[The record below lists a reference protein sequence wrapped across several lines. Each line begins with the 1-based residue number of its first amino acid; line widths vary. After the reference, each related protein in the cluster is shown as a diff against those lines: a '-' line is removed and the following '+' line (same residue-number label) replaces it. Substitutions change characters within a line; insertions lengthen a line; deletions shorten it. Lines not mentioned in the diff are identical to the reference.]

1 MTEPAAV
8 EIYKHDATSILPALA
23 AHLPHSATVVRR
35 IQHGLAYPSSS
46 AEILATFAPGTPAP
60 EQQPWLAARVDLF
73 RGRETQM
80 VVYSSLEAEHTSNLP
95 ITGSDHIVS
104 VLDASPSALA
114 QVRAQL
120 LALLTYIKTHLLP
133 SYLSFMQEAKEKE
146 DLQTHN
152 GVPLIP
158 APDPHAF
165 LIGSL
170 HTGLFTLLQRE
181 PIYSADNPLPG
192 IKVHRFD
199 NPAYSKYSFPQEI
212 FSSGSDSA
220 LPSGYRYQDRR
231 GRVGLLPAHL
241 DLVQSRTH
249 IPRSS
254 KSLSTMPGVA
264 VYHDPS
270 SASETIVDDRDEMP
284 IAWAFLG
291 TDGALATLHVE
302 PEHRG
307 RGLALRLSKEVMRRG
322 MAPGGLFG
330 ADSVEIPDYQD
341 RLGGWVHTEVAQY
354 NHASRRVMEKIG
366 GKPFTTVTWTV
377 IELVD

>member
-1 MTEPAAV
+1 MTEPAAID
-8 EIYKHDATSILPALA
+8 IYEHDAASILPALA

-35 IQHGLAYPSSS
+35 IQHALAYPSSS
-46 AEILATFAPGTPAP
+46 AKILATFAPSTLAP

-73 RGRETQM
+73 RGRETQI
-80 VVYSSLEAEHTSNLP
+80 VVYASLEAEHTSNLP
-95 ITGSDHIVS
+95 IAGSDHIVS
-104 VLDASPSALA
+104 MLDVSPSALA
-114 QVRAQL
+114 QVRTQL
-120 LALLTYIKTHLLP
+120 LALLTYVKAHLLP
-133 SYLSFMQEAKEKE
+133 PYLSFMQQTKEKE
-146 DLQTHN
+146 DLPTPN

-170 HTGLFTLLQRE
+170 HTGLFALLQRE
-181 PIYSADNPLPG
+181 PIYSAENPLPG

-199 NPAYSKYSFPQEI
+199 DPAYAKYFFPREI
-212 FSSGSDSA
+212 FSSDSDSA

-231 GRVGLLPAHL
+231 GRVGILPAHL

-264 VYHDPS
+264 VYYDPS
-270 SASETIVDDRDEMP
+270 SAPEIVVDDRDEMP

-330 ADSVEIPDYQD
+330 ADSIEIADHQD
-341 RLGGWVHTEVAQY
+341 RLSGWVHTEVAQY
-354 NHASRRVMEKIG
+354 NQASRRVMEKIG
-366 GKPFTTVTWTV
+366 GKPLTTVTWTV

>member
-1 MTEPAAV
+1 MTETI
-8 EIYKHDATSILPALA
+8 EFYEHDAASILPVLA
-23 AHLPHSATVVRR
+23 AHLPYSATVVRR
-35 IQHGLAYPSSS
+35 IQHALAYPSPS
-46 AEILATFAPGTPAP
+46 AKILATFAPGTTDS

-80 VVYSSLEAEHTSNLP
+80 VIYSSLEAEHTSNSP

-104 VLDASPSALA
+104 VLAASPSVLA

-120 LALLTYIKTHLLP
+120 LALLTYVKTHLLP
-133 SYLSFMQEAKEKE
+133 PYLSYMQETMEKE
-146 DLQTHN
+146 DLRAHN

-170 HTGLFTLLQRE
+170 HTGLFVLLQRE
-181 PIYSADNPLPG
+181 PIYSASNPLPG

-199 NPAYSKYSFPQEI
+199 DIAYAKYFFPREI
-212 FSSGSDSA
+212 FGADCISA
-220 LPSGYRYQDRR
+220 LPSGYRYHDRR
-231 GRVGLLPAHL
+231 GRVGLLPSHL

-264 VYHDPS
+264 VYYDPS
-270 SASETIVDDRDEMP
+270 LASETIVDDHDEMP

-307 RGLALRLSKEVMRRG
+307 QGLAFRLSKEVMHRG

-330 ADSVEIPDYQD
+330 VDSIEIADHQD
-341 RLGGWVHTEVAQY
+341 RLGDWVHTEVAQY
-354 NHASRRVMEKIG
+354 NQASRRVMEKIG
-366 GKPFTTVTWTV
+366 GKVLTTVTWTV
-377 IELVD
+377 IELLD